1 MNTKTIKKNRKRL
14 SSREK
19 REKLT
24 KRRLRNKMEGGVG
37 KARARQR
44 KRKGEKRRRNEQI
57 SNQNDIIKNNKM
69 TPNQRGWVKFIND
82 VYYVDYEHYL
92 YAAKIVTQVEKEI
105 EKIEEGS
112 TVSIDIKLPELS
124 KLNQLQQYIT
134 NFKVP
139 KDMQSYV
146 SSIPSPVELVKLD
159 TSLKIIDKQN
169 RINDLLEHVVLEK
182 YVDLPMLSHI
192 LDNNLDVK
200 GVKSLNN
207 NINFKLKPVELV
219 EFSKIIHAV
228 NKSDAP
234 MGSISDI
241 QVLAPTQLELL
252 QLNEAFRIIHKQE
265 AERIAREG
273 AIRIAKK
280 AEREELAKKVKNTEG
295 YIDQINELFAKG
307 DYEGAERK
315 IKETNSF
322 IQDNY
327 LRNQGILVEQVE
339 KLSSKVNK
347 HNEIKGLLDSAEVL
361 FNTGKNDK
369 SLVKLE
375 QAEKSIGDD
384 NDIRGELRD
393 RKDILMKNVKDKK
406 KSIDAQTA
414 KSKSLAEKKQKE
426 AMENLSNARILLEEA
441 QTSFNNTK
449 YSESIKEFDV
459 AINSLQET
467 ARFIT
472 ENKVEGDFNI
482 DESLTDAN
490 NRKDKA
496 MKANQA
502 NGNIKGAEL
511 KLIEGKYE
519 EAIQILEDTNILIR
533 DNGLNDQGK
542 LVKNVETILSEA
554 KNDKEISSLKS
565 KFDELKNTMFKMK
578 PSEMKNKQ
586 TFNNYLRD
594 MNAYMVQLDSI
605 RDGRDETNDEIN
617 NIRVGFNKY
626 INFFNG
632 VLPLYNDATKIN
644 DLINM
649 VAEQRLE
656 VTKDYIEGLRKI
668 GITSDQELFQDINTL
683 IDDVISY
690 YDSFKNINFPK
701 GTDQTSWAKK
711 YKNNYLS
718 RVKMLHYI
726 CEMTTRVMGEGEAKY
741 ETEYNSLSRKKDKGA
756 TKKRLVDS
764 IIRRYK
770 SMETG
775 NIKEHITAAFISN
788 LKILKKIPEDILAF
802 PKGPPNPS
810 SISSITPENL
820 IKLNMDI
827 LIKTPPLPGQ
837 PP

>member
-44 KRKGEKRRRNEQI
+44 KRKKKNRRKNEKI
-57 SNQNDIIKNNKM
+57 SNQKDIIKNNKM
-69 TPNQRGWVKFIND
+69 TPNQKGWVKFIND

-92 YAAKIVTQVEKEI
+92 YAAKIVSLVEKEI
-105 EKIEEGS
+105 EIEEGS

-124 KLNQLQQYIT
+124 KLNQLQRYIT

-146 SSIPSPVELVKLD
+146 SSLPSPVELVKLD

-169 RINDLLEHVVLEK
+169 RINDLLEHAVLEK
-182 YVDLPMLSHI
+182 YVDLPVLSHI

-207 NINFKLKPVELV
+207 NIDFKLQPVELV

-234 MGSISDI
+234 MGSIPDI

-252 QLNEAFRIIHKQE
+252 QLNNAFRIIHAQE
-265 AERIAREG
+265 EARIAREE
-273 AIRIAKK
+273 ATRAAKAAGEK
-280 AEREELAKKVKNTEG
+280 ELVEKVKTTETF
-295 YIDQINELFAKG
+295 IKEINELFISG
-307 DYEGAERK
+307 DYESAIGK
-315 IKETNSF
+315 IQATDIF
-322 IQDNY
+322 IQEDNY
-327 LRNQGILVEQVE
+327 LRNQRKLVYQVEQ
-339 KLSSKVNK
+339 LSSKVNK
-347 HNEIKGLLDSAEVL
+347 HNEIKLLLDSAEGL
-361 FNTGKNDK
+361 FNTGENDK

-384 NDIRGELRD
+384 NDIRVELRD
-393 RKDILMKNVKDKK
+393 RKDLLMKNVKDKK
-406 KSIDAQTA
+406 KSIDA
-414 KSKSLAEKKQKE
+414 KQKE
-426 AMENLSNARILLEEA
+426 VMENLSNARILLEGA
-441 QTSFNNTK
+441 QTSFDNTK
-449 YSESIKEFDV
+449 YSESIEEFDV

-502 NGNIKGAEL
+502 NGNIKDAEL

-519 EAIQILEDTNILIR
+519 EAIKILEGTNILIR
-533 DNGLNDQGK
+533 DNGLNDQGE

-565 KFDELKNTMFKMK
+565 KFDELKKTMFKMK

-586 TFNNYLRD
+586 MFNNYLKD
-594 MNAYMVQLDSI
+594 MDAYMEQLDNI
-605 RDGRDETNDEIN
+605 RDTREETNDEIN

-632 VLPLYNDATKIN
+632 VLPLYNDASKIN

-656 VTKDYIEGLRKI
+656 VTKDYIEGLSKI
-668 GITSDQELFQDINTL
+668 GIPPDQELFQDINTL

-690 YDSFKNINFPK
+690 YDSFKNINFP
-701 GTDQTSWAKK
+701 GEEDQTSWAKN

-718 RVKMLHYI
+718 RVKMLHYT
-726 CEMTTRVMGEGEAKY
+726 CEMTTQVIGEGEAKY
-741 ETEYNSLSRKKDKGA
+741 EREYNSLSRKKDEGA

-770 SMETG
+770 SMKTG
-775 NIKEHITAAFISN
+775 HIKEHIRAAFISN
-788 LKILKKIPEDILAF
+788 LKILKRIPEDILAF
-802 PKGPPNPS
+802 PKGPPNQS
-810 SISSITPENL
+810 SISSITPKNL

-837 PP
+837 PT

>member
-1 MNTKTIKKNRKRL
+1 
-14 SSREK
+14 
-19 REKLT
+19 
-24 KRRLRNKMEGGVG
+24 
-37 KARARQR
+37 
-44 KRKGEKRRRNEQI
+44 GEK
-57 SNQNDIIKNNKM
+57 
-69 TPNQRGWVKFIND
+69 
-82 VYYVDYEHYL
+82 
-92 YAAKIVTQVEKEI
+92 
-105 EKIEEGS
+105 
-112 TVSIDIKLPELS
+112 
-124 KLNQLQQYIT
+124 
-134 NFKVP
+134 
-139 KDMQSYV
+139 
-146 SSIPSPVELVKLD
+146 
-159 TSLKIIDKQN
+159 
-169 RINDLLEHVVLEK
+169 
-182 YVDLPMLSHI
+182 
-192 LDNNLDVK
+192 
-200 GVKSLNN
+200 
-207 NINFKLKPVELV
+207 ELV
-219 EFSKIIHAV
+219 E
-228 NKSDAP
+228 
-234 MGSISDI
+234 
-241 QVLAPTQLELL
+241 
-252 QLNEAFRIIHKQE
+252 
-265 AERIAREG
+265 
-273 AIRIAKK
+273 
-280 AEREELAKKVKNTEG
+280 KVKTTETF
-295 YIDQINELFAKG
+295 IKEINELFISG
-307 DYEGAERK
+307 DYENAIGK
-315 IKETNSF
+315 IQATDIF
-322 IQDNY
+322 IQEDNY

-718 RVKMLHYI
+718 RVKMLHYT
-726 CEMTTRVMGEGEAKY
+726 CEMAAQVMGEGEAKY

-810 SISSITPENL
+810 
-820 IKLNMDI
+820 
-827 LIKTPPLPGQ
+827 
-837 PP
+837 